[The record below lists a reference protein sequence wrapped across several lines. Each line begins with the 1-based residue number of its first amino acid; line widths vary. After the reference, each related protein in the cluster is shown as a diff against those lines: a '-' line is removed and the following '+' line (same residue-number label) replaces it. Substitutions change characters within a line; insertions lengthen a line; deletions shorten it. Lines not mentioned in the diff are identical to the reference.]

1 MSNTTFLSKI
11 LYTFFFLS
19 LLALLEGCV
28 NRGVPIT
35 ASGVSGPEGIP
46 SDQLSFANFK
56 DFPVPDGAQMD
67 VDKTLIFG
75 SESNWFGRLTFEV
88 LRDHAATYDYF
99 KVEMPNFGW
108 EEVTS
113 VRSEMSILTYTRENR
128 VATIQLSSN
137 NMGGS
142 RASVTVSPKGV
153 K

>member
-1 MSNTTFLSKI
+1 MSNIIFLFKI
-11 LYTFFFLS
+11 KATFFS
-19 LLALLEGCV
+19 LCLLILLGGCL
-28 NRGVPIT
+28 NKGVPLT

-56 DFPVPDGAQMD
+56 DVPVPDGAKMD
-67 VDKTLIFG
+67 VGQTLIFG
-75 SESNWFGRLTFEV
+75 SESNWFGRLTFDAT
-88 LRDHAATYDYF
+88 RDNAGTYDYF
-99 KVEMPNFGW
+99 RLEMPNFGW

-113 VRSEMSILTYTRENR
+113 VRSEISILTYSRESR

-142 RASVTVSPKGV
+142 RVSVTISPKGV